1 MMKNKKTKM
10 NNHGICLVQGK
21 LDENLAKRAEHYFSE
36 TKRVAK
42 GIYMN
47 FKYLFYLIIIIFV
60 SSLVPNFPY
69 SDI

>member
-1 MMKNKKTKM
+1 M

-47 FKYLFYLIIIIFV
+47 FKYLFYYYFCFK
-60 SSLVPNFPY
+60 SSTQLFLF
-69 SDI
+69 